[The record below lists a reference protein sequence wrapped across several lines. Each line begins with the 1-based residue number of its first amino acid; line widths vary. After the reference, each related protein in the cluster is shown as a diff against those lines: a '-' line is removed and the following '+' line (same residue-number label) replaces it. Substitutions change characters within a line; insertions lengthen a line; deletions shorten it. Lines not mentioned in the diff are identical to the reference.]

1 MVLSYAFCNVSV
13 MPLKA
18 DPDHRSEQVS
28 QALFGER
35 IEVLQVNNKEWA
47 QVRCKWDDYT
57 AWAKLSQLQLVSFKS
72 YRKEVKYIT
81 AAHQCKLILPNSEVL
96 LPLGAELFGLKQ
108 NKLLLGDVQAKF
120 KGKKKVNAIDK
131 TEKNNLINAALQYLH
146 APYQWGGRSIMGID
160 CSGLSQMAFKLCGI
174 AIPRDAADQAN
185 QGELVDFLQNALCGD
200 LAFFENADGKIVHVG
215 ILLDKDTIIHA
226 TDAGGKV
233 VIDSIDPAGI
243 ISRSLKKRT
252 HQLRFVKRMIF

>member
-1 MVLSYAFCNVSV
+1 
-13 MPLKA
+13 MPLRA
-18 DPDHRSEQVS
+18 EPDHKSEQVS

-35 IEVLQVNNKEWA
+35 IEVLQVNNKDWA

-57 AWAKLSQLQLVSFKS
+57 AWAKLSQLQLVPHKQYSKQ
-72 YRKEVKYIT
+72 VKYIT
-81 AAHQCKLILPNSEVL
+81 TAHQSKLLLPSSEMQ

-108 NKLLLGDVQAKF
+108 NKLVLGDVQTKF
-120 KGKKKVNAIDK
+120 KGKKKVQTIDAAN
-131 TEKNNLINAALQYLH
+131 KNNLISAALQYLH
-146 APYQWGGRSIMGID
+146 APYQWGGRSVMGID

-174 AIPRDAADQAN
+174 TLPRDAADQAN
-185 QGELVDFLQNALCGD
+185 KGELVDFLQNAHCGD
-200 LAFFENADGKIVHVG
+200 LAFFQNADGKIVHVG
-215 ILLDKDTIIHA
+215 ILIDKGTIIHA

-252 HQLRFVKRMIF
+252 HQLRFVKRIIP